1 MIFSGRAMTSLV
13 MLAIFSAMTLIALGF
28 PEKARMMPLLV
39 GVPGTLLALTQLVA
53 DLRTTDRDKHFAEGE
68 VERRRER
75 HMLAWL
81 GAFLVGVLG
90 FGFLVAAP
98 LLVFAFLRFG
108 QRESWAVAL
117 VSGVGV
123 WVILYAVFTRMLGL
137 FLFDGLILSRLI
149 G

>member
-1 MIFSGRAMTSLV
+1 MIFSGRAATSLV
-13 MLAIFSAMTLIALGF
+13 MLAIFSAMTIIALGF
-28 PEKARMMPLLV
+28 PDKARMMPLLV
-39 GVPGTLLALTQLVA
+39 GVPGTLLALAQLISDFRAV
-53 DLRTTDRDKHFAEGE
+53 DPDKQFAEGE

-75 HMLAWL
+75 HMLGWIA
-81 GAFLVGVLG
+81 AFLAGVLG
-90 FGFLVAAP
+90 FGFLIAAP

-108 QRESWAVAL
+108 QRESWTVAI

-137 FLFDGLILSRLI
+137 FLFEGLVLPLLI

>member
-1 MIFSGRAMTSLV
+1 MTSLV
-13 MLAIFSAMTLIALGF
+13 MLAIFSTMSLIALGF

-39 GVPGTLLALTQLVA
+39 GVPGTLLALAQFIS
-53 DLRTTDRDKHFAEGE
+53 DLRRVDPDRSFTEGAL
-68 VERRRER
+68 ERRRER
-75 HMLAWL
+75 QMFGWLA
-81 GAFLVGVLG
+81 AFLIGVLC

-98 LLVFAFLRFG
+98 LLVFAFLRVG

-123 WVILYAVFTRMLGL
+123 WLILYVAFTRALGL
-137 FLFDGLILSRLI
+137 FLFEGMVLPRLI

>member
-1 MIFSGRAMTSLV
+1 MIFSGRAATSLV
-13 MLAIFSAMTLIALGF
+13 MFTIFASMTLIALGF

-39 GVPGTLLALTQLVA
+39 GVPGTLLALAQLIA
-53 DLRTTDRDKHFAEGE
+53 DLRAAEPDKAFKEGQ

-75 HMLAWL
+75 HMLAWV
-81 GAFLVGVLG
+81 GAFLAGVLG

-108 QRESWAVAL
+108 QRESWTVAV
-117 VSGVGV
+117 VSGIGV

-137 FLFDGLILSRLI
+137 FLFEGLILSRLI